1 MPTCLGVGCVTHG
14 AHGNTASLR
23 CAGTDS
29 SAKIK
34 AIFSRVILPG
44 CLWQLVVKLS
54 SGDLKWKSCCTQ
66 KKESSRYK
74 HPGAVPAKSV
84 SEDSL
89 LEFSKV
95 SLLLFEVLGKWNAGA
110 TSRGGGALAASAIL
124 SKFIPPW
131 REGWAQKRKRGWILW
146 AHKSFSSTA
155 TKSTRSRTETTA
167 REDEP
172 LRKKF
177 RWFCSP
183 RVKKENGGSCHG
195 TLSLHCSSDSPVRSA
210 FLHSGEE
217 LLSAAP
223 ALLPRGIH
231 PFLLILSKTSEPHPL
246 NLPLLWNTLPNT
258 PFRVTSK

>member
-34 AIFSRVILPG
+34 AISSQIILPG
-44 CLWQLVVKLS
+44 CPWELVVKLS

-66 KKESSRYK
+66 KKESSSYK

-172 LRKKF
+172 LREKF

-183 RVKKENGGSCHG
+183 RVKKEKGGVVTAPFPSTAAVTAQCALRFSTAG
-195 TLSLHCSSDSPVRSA
+195 KSFCPLLRLSYPEGSTH
-210 FLHSGEE
+210 
-217 LLSAAP
+217 
-223 ALLPRGIH
+223 
-231 PFLLILSKTSEPHPL
+231 FLLILSKTSEPHPL